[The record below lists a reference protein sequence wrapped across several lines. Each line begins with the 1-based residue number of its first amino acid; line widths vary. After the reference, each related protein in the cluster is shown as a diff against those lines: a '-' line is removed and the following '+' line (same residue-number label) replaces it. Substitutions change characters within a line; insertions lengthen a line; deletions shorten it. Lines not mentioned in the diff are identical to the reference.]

1 MSKPTMS
8 GGYRIPAESIQS
20 ELVVRR
26 SRFLSKIQMT
36 STVPEARAAIAEARK
51 ALPDA
56 SHHVYAFKVGFG
68 NSVNEG
74 MSDDGE
80 PSGTAGP
87 PTLAVLRGSG
97 IGDITIVT
105 ARYFGGVKLGAGGL
119 VRAYTLSAQEALR
132 RLKTE
137 LKLEKKTVGLEMSYS
152 QYNVV
157 KRLITAHGGTVDDEV
172 FDAQIL
178 IVATFAVSNLDRFAA
193 TVQERTAG
201 AVQPVDLS

>member
-1 MSKPTMS
+1 MSEAYP
-8 GGYRIPAESIQS
+8 IPAKSIQS
-20 ELVVRR
+20 ELIVRR
-26 SRFLSKIQMT
+26 SRFISNIQLT
-36 STVPEARAAIAEARK
+36 PTVPEARAAIAAVRD

-56 SHHVYAFKVGFG
+56 SHHVYAFRVGFG

-97 IGDITIVT
+97 IGDITLVT

-132 RLKTE
+132 QLKTE
-137 LKLEKKTVGLEMSYS
+137 LKLEKRTVGLEMSYS

-157 KRLITAHGGTVDDEV
+157 KRLISAHGGTVDDEV
-172 FDAQIL
+172 FDAQIM
-178 IVATFAVSNLDRFAA
+178 IVATFVVSSLDRFIPE
-193 TVQERTAG
+193 VQELTAG
-201 AVQPVDLS
+201 SVIPVDLS

>member
-1 MSKPTMS
+1 MSD
-8 GGYRIPAESIQS
+8 GYPVPAESIQT

-26 SRFLSKIQMT
+26 SRFLSKIQLT
-36 STVPEARAAIAEARK
+36 PTVHEARAAIASVRD

-56 SHHVYAFKVGFG
+56 SHHVYAFRVGFG

-132 RLKTE
+132 QLKTE
-137 LKLEKKTVGLEMSYS
+137 LKLEKKSVGLEMSYS

-157 KRLITAHGGTVDDEV
+157 KRLIAAHGGTVDDEV

-178 IVATFAVSNLDRFAA
+178 IVATFVVSSLDRFIPD
-193 TVQERTAG
+193 VQELTAG
-201 AVQPVDLS
+201 SVIPVDLS

>member
-1 MSKPTMS
+1 MSEAYP
-8 GGYRIPAESIQS
+8 IPAESIQS

-26 SRFLSKIQMT
+26 SRFLSKIQLT
-36 STVPEARAAIAEARK
+36 PTVPEARAAIAKVRD

-56 SHHVYAFKVGFG
+56 SHHVYAFRVGFG

-97 IGDITIVT
+97 IGDITLVT

-132 RLKTE
+132 QLKTE

-157 KRLITAHGGTVDDEV
+157 KRLISAHGGTVDDEM
-172 FDAQIL
+172 FDAQIM
-178 IVATFAVSNLDRFAA
+178 IVATFVVSSLDRFIPE
-193 TVQERTAG
+193 VQELTAG
-201 AVQPVDLS
+201 SVNPVDLS